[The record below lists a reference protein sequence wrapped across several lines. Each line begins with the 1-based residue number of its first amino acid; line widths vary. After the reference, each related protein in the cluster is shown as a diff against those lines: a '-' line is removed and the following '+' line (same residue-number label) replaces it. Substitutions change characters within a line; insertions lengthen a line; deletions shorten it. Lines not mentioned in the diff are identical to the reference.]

1 MTKEREGCQLGPG
14 AGMDETELIAAARQG
29 NQDAFAELHRQH
41 IRYVRAIGRSILR
54 SRDLDDMCQETFL
67 LAFMRLDS
75 FEGNSQ
81 FRTWIT
87 RIAINRCLMIL
98 RKRRQASNGESQL
111 VQLEAD
117 EIVDRRLFA
126 SRDTQLENVG
136 ARMDLERLLGRL
148 KPLQRQILEMAY
160 LEDMPDL
167 QIAATLGTTVVAV
180 KCTLYRVK
188 RLLRDAEKKS

>member
-1 MTKEREGCQLGPG
+1 
-14 AGMDETELIAAARQG
+14 MDETELIAAARLG
-29 NQDAFAELHRQH
+29 DEDAFTELYRQH

-67 LAFMRLDS
+67 LAFKRLDS
-75 FEGNSQ
+75 FEGNSL

-98 RKRRQASNGESQL
+98 RKGRQAGNVESHV
-111 VQLEAD
+111 VQIDAD
-117 EIVDRRLFA
+117 ETVDRCLFA
-126 SRDTQLENVG
+126 SRDTQLEGVG
-136 ARMDLERLLGRL
+136 ARLDLERLLGTL

-167 QIAATLGTTVVAV
+167 QIAETLGTTVVAV

-188 RLLRDAEKKS
+188 RLLRDAHKKS